1 MNNNKE
7 EEDEDEGIVQGDCIY
22 KTSDTKLAVAMA
34 TVGFK
39 PFKYEPIVKRV
50 NKDGTEDLVFNLNC
64 RSKDDQY
71 EARQC
76 EDAWKKG
83 TEYIENNPDDHFA
96 IAMCA
101 LKNHSD
107 MLELIKRRKR
117 IFEYDIGSMVVYVT
131 EGTKKQQILE
141 KKYGPKRK
149 KQPSIVEYPE
159 DNKNED

>member
-1 MNNNKE
+1 MNNNNKV
-7 EEDEDEGIVQGDCIY
+7 EDEDEGVVQGDCIY

-39 PFKYEPIVKRV
+39 PFKYDPIVKRV

-96 IAMCA
+96 IAMC
-101 LKNHSD
+101 
-107 MLELIKRRKR
+107 KR
-117 IFEYDIGSMVVYVT
+117 
-131 EGTKKQQILE
+131 
-141 KKYGPKRK
+141 
-149 KQPSIVEYPE
+149 
-159 DNKNED
+159 